1 MTKITNSNIL
11 SAFRKQLGL
20 SKADEVAVVEACQSV
35 FEEALLRDKV

>member
-20 SKADEVAVVEACQSV
+20 SKADEVAFVEAFQSV
-35 FEEALLRDKV
+35 F